1 METLKFTL
9 EKKDINLI
17 NQAIWPI
24 LIYAVFVLGFPVYEI
39 IFEGADVETFETYE
53 VIKSS
58 IFFCFLSYFMYPV
71 FYNQVKLRR
80 VKQKWG
86 KLNSNLIAIPK
97 KELKE
102 IEELEDTIKIQTNSF
117 SFEVNKNAFENLD
130 QFTVIPDKSG
140 DESLILWLLKWF
152 ILAFLFIFS
161 ILFFIHAK
169 NNSMVD
175 RYNPKYHI
183 SPLKIETTQINA
195 KYLRKL
201 PIKSPLG
208 LYTSEKH
215 KVLIDTMEVVI
226 RAVAEA
232 DLLSRIYNP
241 LAFDQL
247 QNGDLLKIKVRT
259 EDYQRLGIFDNSD
272 KQMRF
277 YELKA
282 NGEILLQKRGL
293 KN

>member
-1 METLKFTL
+1 
-9 EKKDINLI
+9 
-17 NQAIWPI
+17 
-24 LIYAVFVLGFPVYEI
+24 
-39 IFEGADVETFETYE
+39 
-53 VIKSS
+53 
-58 IFFCFLSYFMYPV
+58 
-71 FYNQVKLRR
+71 
-80 VKQKWG
+80 
-86 KLNSNLIAIPK
+86 
-97 KELKE
+97 
-102 IEELEDTIKIQTNSF
+102 
-117 SFEVNKNAFENLD
+117 
-130 QFTVIPDKSG
+130 
-140 DESLILWLLKWF
+140 
-152 ILAFLFIFS
+152 
-161 ILFFIHAK
+161 
-169 NNSMVD
+169 MVD